1 MCPSQP
7 GLCKDGMQ
15 TSKAPPTGQAPDLP
29 PLHLHRTQNLW
40 QFWKTRK
47 QIWRICIKY
56 ISMEKLKPS
65 TKMIQFRSLNP
76 STSWPKIFWWVK
88 SSKLTIFFKQLLKY
102 LEEQII
108 HTKEEILKDVF
119 FMGIF
124 IGIMMAEMSILCPF
138 LGEIISGDHGK
149 LPHCPPVWSDP
160 APASSKSPS
169 SPSSPPCRRILP
181 PEEGK
186 ETSGSQ
192 SFRVTCPLKCHG
204 AHQPA
209 LQRI

>member
-1 MCPSQP
+1 MADLHQVYFH
-7 GLCKDGMQ
+7 G
-15 TSKAPPTGQAPDLP
+15 KAKAKHQNDSVPFIE
-29 PLHLHRTQNLW
+29 PLHQLAKN
-40 QFWKTRK
+40 
-47 QIWRICIKY
+47 
-56 ISMEKLKPS
+56 
-65 TKMIQFRSLNP
+65 
-76 STSWPKIFWWVK
+76 FWWVK
-88 SSKLTIFFKQLLKY
+88 SSKLTIFLNSCWNIMRSKLFTQEKKFLKC
-102 LEEQII
+102 
-108 HTKEEILKDVF
+108 F

-169 SPSSPPCRRILP
+169 SPSFSPPCRRILP